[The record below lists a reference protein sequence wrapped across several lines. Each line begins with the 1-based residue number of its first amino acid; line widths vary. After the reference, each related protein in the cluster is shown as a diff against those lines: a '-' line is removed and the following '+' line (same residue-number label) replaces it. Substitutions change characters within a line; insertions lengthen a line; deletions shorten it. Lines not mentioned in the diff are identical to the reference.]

1 MSEGAATMLSVTD
14 LVAFLGPVLA
24 VAVSVLA
31 LAKGL
36 DELTGGARLRNLEGV
51 LREVQKPPAAGAD
64 PVLCS
69 LHRAT
74 VGQLVAREA
83 VPTIQFV
90 FPAVLTAL
98 QVVMAAREAH
108 NLKPEVFA
116 EIWWVTLFVFAMFS
130 LAAELGIR
138 AIGRLIR
145 ERARVARGIVRGA
158 SSVEAH
164 ASVANVWNPNWTRQE
179 WTFSARPALGLVSF
193 AAGVGLISR
202 EAATP
207 EFLAVG
213 LGVLGVGM
221 LLLMPGFTHFG
232 AYVVDDSVPTVG
244 PVTWQYP
251 PASAAATLSN
261 DVAPTASHAPRRLA
275 TEPGEGDAKP

>member
-1 MSEGAATMLSVTD
+1 MLSVTD

-74 VGQLVAREA
+74 EGQLV
-83 VPTIQFV
+83 
-90 FPAVLTAL
+90 LTAV

-130 LAAELGIR
+130 LAAEFGIR

-145 ERARVARGIVRGA
+145 ERARVGRGIVRGA

-179 WTFSARPALGLVSF
+179 WRFSARPALGLVSF